1 MFCEFLESVKLFPN
15 HWSAK
20 DTFRCVR
27 WQRALELVHLFLQ
40 GTAWQVLFFFFWTRR
55 DCENLGETQGTLMN
69 DDDMLED

>member
-40 GTAWQVLFFFFWTRR
+40 GTAWQVLFFSSGPVGTARTLEKRR
-55 DCENLGETQGTLMN
+55 EH
-69 DDDMLED
+69 